1 MESGNSRSAV
11 NVDDRIDNI
20 YNIGKYFRLARRDL
34 PQLVEMVP
42 EELIIILIVET
53 IPQFQHGRI

>member
-11 NVDDRIDNI
+11 NVDDGIDYI
-20 YNIGKYFRLARRDL
+20 YNIGKYFRLACRDL

-42 EELIIILIVET
+42 EELIIIIIVGT